1 MTDTAD
7 PVKQPTGQQQNRTSA
22 PGRLAD
28 NGIISEEQANEMRF
42 LQRDDESDTS
52 LSEDQLRKLKPYIF
66 TGPEETM
73 FQYPMKVGET
83 DDQPHSV
90 RFYINARS
98 NSRVAE
104 TTNVDR
110 QSIDRDWAG
119 PMPPLETANSTSEN
133 RKTAEQAAAS
143 TKGAAGVA
151 GFTIGTGA
159 GTKFVNMLSG
169 GNGASA
175 LGKSAGAVV
184 GGLTGAGIAALISN
198 AVIEVV
204 KKVRT
209 LGVIELYVSAP
220 PVAQY
225 SANWENKD
233 LGPLAGLSD
242 GFSVENLLGEGGLG
256 DLGVRGLIRAAANL
270 PSQFGIGGELGA
282 SLDLASA
289 KVANPYKEQLFSNM
303 GFRTFAFNYKFTP
316 RNQAEYEQVKRII
329 QLFKYHMHPE
339 VSPSKLFLE
348 YPSEFEIKYFYKGE
362 ENEHLSKISSC
373 ALTDVKITYGNQD
386 AFTTVKGQN
395 GVPAE
400 INMQLAFT
408 ELETLTNERIADGF

>member
-22 PGRLAD
+22 AERLAD
-28 NGIISEEQANEMRF
+28 NGIISEEQSNEMRF
-42 LQRDDESDTS
+42 IQRDDEGDTS

-104 TTNVDR
+104 TTNANR
-110 QSIDRDWAG
+110 QATDRDWAG
-119 PMPPLETANSTSEN
+119 PMPPLEDANSTSEN
-133 RKTAEQAAAS
+133 RRTAEQAAAGS
-143 TKGAAGVA
+143 KGAAAVA
-151 GFTIGTGA
+151 GFTIGTGV
-159 GTKFVNMLSG
+159 GKKLTG
-169 GNGASA
+169 RDASA
-175 LGKSAGAVV
+175 IGKAGAAFV
-184 GGLTGAGIAALISN
+184 GGLAGGAIAAAISS

-242 GFSVENLLGEGGLG
+242 GFSVENLIGEGGLG
-256 DLGVRGLIRAAANL
+256 DLGVRGLIKAAANL

-303 GFRTFAFNYKFTP
+303 GFRQFAFNYKFTP
-316 RNQAEYEQVKRII
+316 RNQTEYEQVKRII

>member
-1 MTDTAD
+1 MNDT
-7 PVKQPTGQQQNRTSA
+7 VRIPTGQQQNRTA
-22 PGRLAD
+22 AAERLAD
-28 NGIISEEQANEMRF
+28 NGIISEEQSNEMRF
-42 LQRDDESDTS
+42 IQRDDETDTS
-52 LSEDQLRKLKPYIF
+52 LSDDQLRKLKPYIF

-73 FQYPMKVGET
+73 FQYPIKVGET

-104 TTNVDR
+104 TTNVNR
-110 QSIDRDWAG
+110 QSIERDFAG
-119 PMPPLETANSTSEN
+119 PMPPLETVDSTSEN
-133 RKTAEQAAAS
+133 RQTAEEAAAS
-143 TKGAAGVA
+143 SKGASGVA
-151 GFTIGTGA
+151 GFTIGA
-159 GTKFVNMLSG
+159 GVGNKFANMF
-169 GNGASA
+169 GNASA
-175 LGKSAGAVV
+175 LGKGVSAV
-184 GGLTGAGIAALISN
+184 GAGLAGGAIAAAVSS

-209 LGVIELYVSAP
+209 LGVIELYVAAP

-233 LGPLAGLSD
+233 LGPLAGLSE
-242 GFSVENLLGEGGLG
+242 GFSVENLLGEGGVG
-256 DLGVRGLIRAAANL
+256 DLGIRGIIKAAANL
-270 PSQFGIGGELGA
+270 PGQFGIGGELGA

-303 GFRTFAFNYKFTP
+303 GFRQFAFNYKFTP
-316 RNQAEYEQVKRII
+316 RNEAEYNQVKRII

-339 VSPSKLFLE
+339 ISPSKLFLE
-348 YPSEFEIKYFYKGE
+348 YPSEFEIKYFYKGN

-386 AFTTVKGQN
+386 AFTTVKGQD

>member
-7 PVKQPTGQQQNRTSA
+7 PVKQPTGQQQNRTA
-22 PGRLAD
+22 AAERLAD
-28 NGIISEEQANEMRF
+28 NGIITEDQANELRF
-42 LQRDDESDTS
+42 IQRDDESDTS
-52 LSEDQLRKLKPYIF
+52 LSQDQLRKLKPYIF

-73 FQYPMKVGET
+73 FQYPLKVGET

-104 TTNVDR
+104 TTNANR
-110 QSIDRDWAG
+110 QTAERDWAG
-119 PMPPLETANSTSEN
+119 PMPPLETVDSTSEN
-133 RKTAEQAAAS
+133 RQTAEQAAAS
-143 TKGAAGVA
+143 SKGAAGVA
-151 GFTIGTGA
+151 GFTIGAGA
-159 GTKFVNMLSG
+159 GTKFA

-175 LGKSAGAVV
+175 LGKSFAAIG
-184 GGLTGAGIAALISN
+184 GGLTGAAVAAAISS

-303 GFRTFAFNYKFTP
+303 GFRQFAFNYKFTP

>member
-7 PVKQPTGQQQNRTSA
+7 PVKQPTGQQQNRSSA
-22 PGRLAD
+22 PGRLAE
-28 NGIISEEQANEMRF
+28 NGITSEEQANEMRF
-42 LQRDDESDTS
+42 IQRDDEGEAS
-52 LSEDQLRKLKPYIF
+52 LSEDQLRKLTPYIF

-104 TTNVDR
+104 TTNANR
-110 QSIDRDWAG
+110 QTAES
-119 PMPPLETANSTSEN
+119 PLPPLEDVNYTSEN

-143 TKGAAGVA
+143 TKGASGVA
-151 GFTIGTGA
+151 GFTIGTGV
-159 GTKFVNMLSG
+159 GTKFVKMLSG
-169 GNGASA
+169 GNTPSA
-175 LGKSAGAVV
+175 LGTSAGALL
-184 GGLTGAGIAALISN
+184 GGLTGATLAAFVSN

-233 LGPLAGLSD
+233 LGPLAGLSG
-242 GFSVENLLGEGGLG
+242 GFSIENLLGEGGLG
-256 DLGVRGLIRAAANL
+256 DLGVRGVIRAAANL

-362 ENEHLSKISSC
+362 ENGHLSKISSC

>member
-1 MTDTAD
+1 MNDT
-7 PVKQPTGQQQNRTSA
+7 VRIPTGQQQNRTSA
-22 PGRLAD
+22 AERLAD
-28 NGIISEEQANEMRF
+28 NGIISEEQSNEMRF
-42 LQRDDESDTS
+42 IQRDDETDTS
-52 LSEDQLRKLKPYIF
+52 LSDDQLKKLKPYIF

-73 FQYPMKVGET
+73 FQYPIKVGET

-110 QSIDRDWAG
+110 QSIERDFAG
-119 PMPPLETANSTSEN
+119 PMPPLETANSTDQN
-133 RKTAEQAAAS
+133 RQTAEEAAAS
-143 TKGAAGVA
+143 SKGASGVA
-151 GFTIGTGA
+151 GFTIGA
-159 GTKFVNMLSG
+159 GVGNKFANMF
-169 GNGASA
+169 GNASA
-175 LGKSAGAVV
+175 LGKGVSAV
-184 GGLTGAGIAALISN
+184 GGGLAGGAIAAAVSS

-209 LGVIELYVSAP
+209 LGVIELYVAAP

-233 LGPLAGLSD
+233 LGPLAGLSE
-242 GFSVENLLGEGGLG
+242 GFSVENLLGEGGVG
-256 DLGVRGLIRAAANL
+256 DLGIRGVIKAAANL
-270 PSQFGIGGELGA
+270 PGGFGIGGELGA

-303 GFRTFAFNYKFTP
+303 GFRQFAFNYKFTP
-316 RNQAEYEQVKRII
+316 RNEAEYNQVKRII

-339 VSPSKLFLE
+339 ISPSKLFLE
-348 YPSEFEIKYFYKGE
+348 YPSEFEIKYFYKGN

-386 AFTTVKGQN
+386 AFTTVKGQD